1 MIELYQFPWSPYC
14 LVIRRVL
21 EFSGAPH
28 RCVRVWQGDR
38 SPLWKLTRER
48 YYQVPVLR
56 DGRQTVF
63 ETGPD
68 SQVIAK
74 YLDSK
79 FALGLFPAGLEGV
92 QSLLWRY
99 VENDLEGVGF
109 KLNDLHW
116 REFVPKREQLDF
128 LRFKERKFGRGC
140 LDLWREQQP
149 QLVAELETRL
159 LPFEEM
165 LLDKDFLL
173 DTSPRFLDFDLWGI
187 LANFL
192 WSGHY
197 QLPAP
202 HTRLAAWYA
211 RLSKLQARA

>member
-1 MIELYQFPWSPYC
+1 MIELYELPWSPYC
-14 LVIRRVL
+14 LVIRRLL
-21 EFSGAPH
+21 EFSGARH
-28 RCVRVWQGDR
+28 RRVRVPVGDR
-38 SPLWKLTRER
+38 AAIWKLTRQR

-56 DGRQTVF
+56 DGRAVVF

-79 FALGLFPAGLEGV
+79 LGLDLFPPGLEGV

-99 VENDLEGVGF
+99 IENELEGVGF
-109 KLNDLHW
+109 KLNDAHW
-116 REFVPKREQLDF
+116 REFVPKRDQLDF

-140 LDLWREQQP
+140 LDQWREQAP
-149 QLVAELETRL
+149 ALLAELEAKL

-165 LLDKDFLL
+165 LLDKHFLL
-173 DTSPRFLDFDLWGI
+173 EGRPRFVDFDLWGI

-192 WSGHY
+192 WTGRH
-197 QLPAP
+197 QLPAA
-202 HTRLAAWYA
+202 HTRLAAWHKRMSALTAA
-211 RLSKLQARA
+211 R

>member
-1 MIELYQFPWSPYC
+1 MIELFELPWSPYC
-14 LVIRRVL
+14 LVIRRLL
-21 EFSGAPH
+21 EFSAARH
-28 RCVRVWQGDR
+28 RRVRVPVGDR
-38 SPLWKLTRER
+38 ALVWKLTRQR

-56 DGRQTVF
+56 DARNVVF
-63 ETGPD
+63 ETSPE

-79 FALGLFPAGLEGV
+79 LQLGLFPAGIEGV

-99 VENDLEGVGF
+99 IENDLEGVAF

-140 LDLWREQQP
+140 LELWREQQP
-149 QLVAELETRL
+149 QLRAELEVRL

-173 DTSPRFLDFDLWGI
+173 DGRPRFVDFDLWGI

-197 QLPAP
+197 QLPAA
-202 HTRLAAWYA
+202 HTRLTAWYA
-211 RLSKLQARA
+211 RVGALKARA